1 MLFISCDCLVHI
13 QGVVIDSK
21 TRLPI
26 KTPKDEYKEILW
38 DTRIKP
44 HSSRDIEHWGN
55 WMYDYP
61 DTTFFG
67 IFNTIDLDTMS
78 LEEFKSKFPI
88 KHEFKVTL
96 QDMIDRDWTLIY
108 PPSEKLLCVG
118 QILAISRIN

>member
-26 KTPKDEYKEILW
+26 KTSKDEYKEILW

-61 DTTFFG
+61 VTTFLAFS
-67 IFNTIDLDTMS
+67 IQLTLTPCLLKNSNQSFLLNMS
-78 LEEFKSKFPI
+78 LRSHYKI
-88 KHEFKVTL
+88 
-96 QDMIDRDWTLIY
+96 
-108 PPSEKLLCVG
+108 
-118 QILAISRIN
+118 